1 MVFCLSNTSHNRLQ
15 PGLCQNGVE
24 RGHPEEEGLN
34 LLLSQLVGSVIV
46 FFLIKNMTMCGHT
59 TDLMGMPVKP
69 SLPCRKTCNVGKMPR
84 SFVTTWFAFGYGS
97 KQSWKSTFP
106 VKLFNVI
113 RNCLMM
119 GAFVQRICVSKLWD
133 SVSGFRIGWQTHH
146 GPDWL
151 PIFIGQRRKKVIGC
165 QNPLA
170 I

>member
-46 FFLIKNMTMCGHT
+46 FFPNKKHDHVWPYDRSHGHA
-59 TDLMGMPVKP
+59 
-69 SLPCRKTCNVGKMPR
+69 RKTIITLQKDVQRGEDAQILCHDMVCL
-84 SFVTTWFAFGYGS
+84 WL
-97 KQSWKSTFP
+97 W
-106 VKLFNVI
+106 VKAKLEEH
-113 RNCLMM
+113 L